1 MGRRVTALEARA
13 GREAVTI
20 RIEADGQVRVGDS
33 TFTVE
38 TLGEGLYRV
47 TGGDRQWTVAV
58 ASTGDDHWVFVDGQV
73 QQVEFADAGGRNRR
87 RSASTGHELSS
98 PMPATV
104 VRILV
109 VPGAHVAR
117 GDALITLEAMKME
130 LAIRAPRDGVVSAI
144 HCKTGDLV
152 SPGVNLL
159 DLT

>member
-1 MGRRVTALEARA
+1 MGRRVTTREVRVGA
-13 GREAVTI
+13 GFVTI
-20 RIEADGQVRVGDS
+20 QIDADGRVRVGDS
-33 TFTVE
+33 PFAVE

-47 TGGDRQWTVAV
+47 TGDDRQWTVAV
-58 ASTGDDHWVFVDGQV
+58 AGTADDCWVFVDGQV
-73 QQVEFADAGGRNRR
+73 QQVEFAAPAGGNRR
-87 RSASTGHELSS
+87 RSAGSGHELSS

-109 VPGAHVAR
+109 VPGAHVSR

-144 HCKTGDLV
+144 HCTTGELV

-159 DLT
+159 DLA